1 MCVTLPLRFKH
12 TIFFLLP
19 TFLLYACTQPN
30 ESVTRQEPLLINE
43 VSENESV
50 DGATIRLIGTPN
62 GTGYELDA
70 KIIAQFIEE
79 TGIQVE
85 LIAGP
90 ESATERIALY
100 TEMLEQESNEFDVY
114 QIDVIWPGTLAEHF
128 LDLTPHLQQEA
139 TTHFPAIIENNTVNG
154 RLIAMPFFTD
164 VGLLY
169 YRSDLLAKYGYPS
182 PPTTWDEL
190 EEIATTIQAG
200 ERAEG
205 NLDFWGYV
213 WQGAAYEGLT
223 CDALEWQVSHDGGQI
238 IEADGTISVNNPQ
251 TIAAF
256 ARAANWIN
264 HISPP
269 ETTGFQEEDARS
281 LWHQGNAAFM
291 RNWPYAYAKSQ
302 EPDSFVFN
310 KFDVTAL
317 PSNGTVHAGTLGGW
331 QLAVSKYSQY
341 PDEALALISY
351 LTSETVQKQ
360 RAIEGSYLPTISTLY
375 DDSAVLDQNPFFGEL
390 KDIFLGGAVARPS
403 NVTGAQYNDVSVAYF
418 TAVHRVL
425 TQQTDPETALMNL
438 EEQLTQ
444 IITP

>member
-1 MCVTLPLRFKH
+1 MHINSPMRFVP
-12 TIFFLLP
+12 TIFFLPL
-19 TFLLYACTQPN
+19 TILLFACTQPN
-30 ESVTRQEPLLINE
+30 GPVSQQEAPLTNVVTESEAIE
-43 VSENESV
+43 
-50 DGATIRLIGTPN
+50 GATIRLIGTPN

-70 KIIAQFIEE
+70 KIIAQFVAE

-100 TEMLEQESNEFDVY
+100 TEMLEQQSTEFDVY
-114 QIDVIWPGTLAEHF
+114 QIDVIWPGILAEHF
-128 LDLTPHLQQEA
+128 IDLSPHLQDEA
-139 TTHFPAIIENNTVNG
+139 STHFPTIVENNTVNG

-164 VGLLY
+164 VGILY
-169 YRSDLLAKYGYPS
+169 YRSDLLETYGYPS
-182 PPTTWDEL
+182 PPKTWDEL
-190 EEIATTIQAG
+190 EEMAATIQTG

-205 NLDFWGYV
+205 NSDFWGYV

-238 IEADGTISVNNPQ
+238 IEPDGTISVNNPQ

-302 EPDSFVFN
+302 EPDSVVFS

-331 QLAVSKYSQY
+331 QLAISEYSTH
-341 PDEALALISY
+341 PDEALALVSY

-375 DDSAVLDQNPFFGEL
+375 DDPAVLEQNPFFGEL

-403 NVTGAQYNDVSVAYF
+403 NITGAKYNEVSVAYF
-418 TAVHRVL
+418 TAVHQVL

-444 IITP
+444 IIAP